1 MVARHRKVIG
11 INCADPSFSSVLP
24 LPASNFV
31 IAPPKNSDREIVFI
45 LAGSLAGFTT

>member
-1 MVARHRKVIG
+1 MVARHGQVIG
-11 INCADPSFSSVLP
+11 IDCADPCFSGMLP